1 MDVVK
6 LNHPSNARALIAG
19 KSSPAPAT
27 DFQFSDGQIVTRAF
41 AGRVWTYRAP
51 FDRLL
56 SACSSEFWTRPD
68 QQRGWRLVKQNSARE
83 VWRAEIGGTVY
94 YIKYFT
100 RRPWLDYVKAF
111 FRTPTCRAEWE
122 SGIFALSSGIAA
134 VRPVAYTERVA
145 RGRRSYAL
153 LITEGVEPSQPLNEF
168 WLGLQNDD
176 DARRRRADQHQI
188 IDRLAELI
196 ARAHQAGFEHLDM
209 HAANLLVQP
218 VAPRKY
224 RVMLVD
230 LHSARLDV
238 PIFDAAV
245 VRNLAQ
251 LNQWFRRHASV
262 ADRLRFLRAY
272 LRWRN
277 EFEPVCKHGREIR
290 RDFRS
295 LVRDLAV
302 AADKQAGEIWS
313 QRDRRV
319 ERSGRYFTRLR
330 LPDGWRGHAFLCCKH
345 SAADSPSSH
354 RSLESS
360 WWAAQLSDPLRV
372 FSDPANLK
380 KDSHS
385 AQVAQ
390 VELPHPQGNVALIV
404 KRPLA
409 RDWRRRV
416 RMWLPPSR
424 SLRGWRMGHA
434 MLHRDLRVA
443 RPLAVLE
450 KRVGPFVMDSLLV
463 TERIPGAVDLSSYL
477 RREFCQRSAREWSQ
491 CKRQVSA
498 ALVLQ
503 LRRLEERGFIHLDCK
518 AENLLVTGDPPR
530 LVWIDMDGV
539 RLVRHSTR
547 RHRLAMLARIYLSL
561 RSLPGLTRGDFARF
575 LRDLTTRFGTREGAW
590 RDVWRDL
597 QPWIA
602 AKIRTAQLR
611 QDWKIRHY
619 GRS

>member
-6 LNHPSNARALIAG
+6 LNHPSNAHALIAG
-19 KSSPAPAT
+19 KAVSPQPADT
-27 DFQFSDGQIVTRAF
+27 PTLDGQIGKQTI
-41 AGRVWTYRAP
+41 AGRVWTFRSP

-56 SACSSEFWTRPD
+56 SSCPQEMWSRPER
-68 QQRGWRLVKQNSARE
+68 QRGWHLVKQNGARE

-94 YIKYFT
+94 YVKYFT
-100 RRPWLDYVKAF
+100 RRPWLDFIKGL
-111 FRTPTCRAEWE
+111 FRTPTCRAEWD
-122 SGIFALSSGIAA
+122 SGIFALRNGIAA
-134 VRPVAYTERVA
+134 VRPVAYTETIP
-145 RGRRSYAL
+145 RGGQVHAL

-168 WLGLQNDD
+168 WFGLSKDD

-209 HAANLLVQP
+209 HAANLLVQA

-230 LHSARLDV
+230 LHSARLNV

-262 ADRLRFLRAY
+262 TDRLRFLRAY

-277 EFEPVCKHGREIR
+277 EFEPFYKHGREIR

-295 LVRDLAV
+295 LVRDLS
-302 AADKQAGEIWS
+302 AAAEKQAAEIWS

-319 ERSGRYFTRLR
+319 GRSGRYFARIRL
-330 LPDGWRGHAFLCCKH
+330 DSGWQGHVFLRCKH
-345 SAADSPSSH
+345 EVADSPSSH
-354 RSLESS
+354 RTLDGS
-360 WWAAQLSDPLRV
+360 WWASRLADPLRLV
-372 FSDPANLK
+372 SNPANCQK
-380 KDSHS
+380 NSHS
-385 AQVAQ
+385 AQVAR
-390 VELPHPQGNVALIV
+390 LDLAHPLGDVSLIV

-409 RDWRRRV
+409 RDWRRRL
-416 RMWLPPSR
+416 RMWMPPSR

-434 MLHRDLRVA
+434 MLHRDLPTA

-450 KRVGPFVMDSLLV
+450 KRIGPFVVDSLLV
-463 TERIPGAVDLSSYL
+463 TERIPSAVDLATYL
-477 RREFCQRSAREWSQ
+477 RREYRVRSAREWAQ
-491 CKRQVSA
+491 CKRQMIAS
-498 ALVLQ
+498 LVFQ
-503 LRRLEERGFIHLDCK
+503 LRRLEEHGFLHLDCK
-518 AENLLVTGDPPR
+518 AENLLVVGDPPR

-539 RLVRHSTR
+539 RLVRR
-547 RHRLAMLARIYLSL
+547 IAPRHRMALLTRIYMSL
-561 RSLPGLTRGDFARF
+561 CSSPGLTRGDFARF
-575 LRDLTTRFGTREGAW
+575 LRDLTTRFGSREGAW
-590 RDVWRDL
+590 RDIWRAL

-602 AKIRTAQLR
+602 AKAQAAQRR

-619 GRS
+619 GRP